1 MILGSKFVLLLCYT
15 VSQGVNKSVEMLVV
29 LMNDAGQNLCA
40 IAMLVWIPDSGQQ
53 WRHFCG
59 VNE

>member
-1 MILGSKFVLLLCYT
+1 
-15 VSQGVNKSVEMLVV
+15 VV

-53 WRHFCG
+53 WRYFCG